1 MAYESSAH
9 GSIHIKLR
17 RAQGHTIK
25 GEDRIDLH
33 PLDYTAL
40 LRHLRRRALGPESII
55 HIDCSLRE
63 GAYPVIQDAEVIRI
77 QENRSSSVIT
87 CWKAPLNSLYVR
99 P

>member
-40 LRHLRRRALGPESII
+40 LRDLRRRALGSESII
-55 HIDCSLRE
+55 YSDCRLRN
-63 GAYPVIQDAEVIRI
+63 GAYPFVQDTEV
-77 QENRSSSVIT
+77 RSSY
-87 CWKAPLNSLYVR
+87 CL
-99 P
+99 